1 MADVGAS
8 GLSEAEA
15 RAVKALVVRGIP
27 GGDRLNERALSGL
40 FREAHYANGGQSKAT
55 KEKKAA
61 EVKAAIEAARCA
73 TPEGHC
79 ETCKRKAESKFS
91 AWNPRF
97 CSRDCFQASSPAF
110 MG

>member
-1 MADVGAS
+1 MAAEAVD
-8 GLSEAEA
+8 GLSRKKA
-15 RAVKALVVRGIP
+15 RAAKELVVRGLP
-27 GGDRLNERALSGL
+27 GGDHLSKKALSGL
-40 FREAHYANGGQSKAT
+40 FRAAHYANGGQSKAT

-97 CSRDCFQASSPAF
+97 CSRDCFLASSPAF